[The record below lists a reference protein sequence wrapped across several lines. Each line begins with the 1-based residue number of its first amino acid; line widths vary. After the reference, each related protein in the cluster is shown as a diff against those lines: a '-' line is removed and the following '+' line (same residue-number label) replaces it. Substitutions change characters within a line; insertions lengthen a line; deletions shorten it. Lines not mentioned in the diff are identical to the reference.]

1 MLFWESI
8 MKKINYALLIIILG
22 LSHHVSAQDG
32 MILPM
37 PGMKPSSQTSTN
49 SNKAN
54 TNTQRNERQGQTNN
68 RNTKPNNYKDS
79 SGAILPLPNLNN
91 RTEPEP
97 EQKQPKNET
106 KNTRQPQKPVDNPHT
121 EPLIAIPPMDN
132 SSRRTQPP
140 SPPPAPAKPKTPEVV
155 DVSKPADPMAE
166 EVSDFLNDGNDFPIP
181 SNEFTASVENTQV
194 EDLLPAAEADT
205 TVAKDAFGGNI
216 TVYPKDTGAAIFMV
230 MKSWQCEDYDA
241 VGLINQA
248 LEVYGKDAGDTYQI
262 DGLDNITSGLKV
274 SVEEEDITFDEL
286 LDILASKTGNDW
298 GCNVQSKTI
307 YIYPKGIKTESYV
320 SWE

>member
-1 MLFWESI
+1 

-22 LSHHVSAQDG
+22 LSHQVSAQDG

-54 TNTQRNERQGQTNN
+54 TNTQRNERQGQTN
-68 RNTKPNNYKDS
+68 RKPNNYKDS

-91 RTEPEP
+91 KTEPQP
-97 EQKQPKNET
+97 EQNLPKKET
-106 KNTRQPQKPVDNPHT
+106 KSVQQPSKPVNNPNS

-132 SSRRTQPP
+132 NSGRTQPP
-140 SPPPAPAKPKTPEVV
+140 SPPPTPAKTISPEVN
-155 DVSKPADPMAE
+155 VSKPTDPMAE
-166 EVSDFLNDGNDFPIP
+166 EVSDFLNEGNDFPIP
-181 SNEFTASVENTQV
+181 SNEFTASVENSQV

-205 TVAKDAFGGNI
+205 TVAKDASGGSI

-230 MKSWQCEDYDA
+230 MKSWQCEEYDA
-241 VGLINQA
+241 VSLINQA

-262 DGLDNITSGLKV
+262 DGLDNITKGLTV

-298 GCNVQSKTI
+298 GCNIQSKTI